1 MTWNLESRKLIDSKA
16 VARPAQYLKIQALQ
30 SRCDCTSYVVV
41 GFKNVCIPDDKK
53 PFPNSPNNF
62 IPIPVVTD
70 RCEKKCC
77 SITTIPLRICK
88 ALTIHKSQGMTIGP
102 NENFEKAVV
111 YLPEK
116 SQNQNNTAGLELV
129 ALSRV
134 TSPKNLALG
143 NLSNSLCIS
152 DLKKIGKNKTNE
164 KIKTFQTYLDNRSL
178 HCCNKVKEEIRLMDN
193 ISPCDD
199 EKTYEN
205 GCKCLLSWFNSLQ

>member
-1 MTWNLESRKLIDSKA
+1 MLLLNL
-16 VARPAQYLKIQALQ
+16 
-30 SRCDCTSYVVV
+30 
-41 GFKNVCIPDDKK
+41 KNVYIPNDKK
-53 PFPNSPNNF
+53 PFPNLPNNF

-134 TSPKNLALG
+134 TSPKNLAIG
-143 NLSNSLCIS
+143 NLSTSLCIS
-152 DLKKIGKNKTNE
+152 ELKKLGKTKLMKKSKHFKCISIIGLYIAVTRLKKR
-164 KIKTFQTYLDNRSL
+164 LD
-178 HCCNKVKEEIRLMDN
+178 
-193 ISPCDD
+193 
-199 EKTYEN
+199 
-205 GCKCLLSWFNSLQ
+205 

>member
-53 PFPNSPNNF
+53 PFPNLQNNF

-102 NENFEKAVV
+102 NENFERAIV
-111 YLPEK
+111 YLP
-116 SQNQNNTAGLELV
+116 G
-129 ALSRV
+129 
-134 TSPKNLALG
+134 
-143 NLSNSLCIS
+143 IS
-152 DLKKIGKNKTNE
+152 K
-164 KIKTFQTYLDNRSL
+164 
-178 HCCNKVKEEIRLMDN
+178 
-193 ISPCDD
+193 
-199 EKTYEN
+199 
-205 GCKCLLSWFNSLQ
+205 WA